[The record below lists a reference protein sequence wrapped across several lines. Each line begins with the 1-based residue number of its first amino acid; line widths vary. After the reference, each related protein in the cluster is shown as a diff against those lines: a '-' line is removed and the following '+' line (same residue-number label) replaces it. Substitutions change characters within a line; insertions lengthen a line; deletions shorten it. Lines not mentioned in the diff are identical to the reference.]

1 MAAMTERKIAAAGMA
16 GAILGSLAAL
26 LILSGLMLGLG
37 ARDDRNSYLTAS
49 TGEHR

>member
-1 MAAMTERKIAAAGMA
+1 MNAMTERKIAAAGMA
-16 GAILGSLAAL
+16 GAIMGALAAL

-37 ARDDRNSYLTAS
+37 ARDDRMMTAS